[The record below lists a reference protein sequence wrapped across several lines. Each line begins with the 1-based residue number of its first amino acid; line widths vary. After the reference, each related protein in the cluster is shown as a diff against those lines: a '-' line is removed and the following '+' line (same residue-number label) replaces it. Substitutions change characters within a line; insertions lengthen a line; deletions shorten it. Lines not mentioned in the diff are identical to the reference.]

1 MSEGTGWVHATVLG
15 AIAEVA
21 RTAPCGADPSGP
33 LEDLGIDSLEFV
45 SLVQLVEDRLG
56 ITLSDQDAAA
66 VVSVEDLLA
75 LCAESVAR
83 ADSPTPPL

>member
-1 MSEGTGWVHATVLG
+1 MSEATGSVRATVLG

-21 RTAPCGADPSGP
+21 RTAPRGADPSGP

-45 SLVQLVEDRLG
+45 GLVQLVEGRLG

-75 LCAESVAR
+75 LCASSVAR
-83 ADSPTPPL
+83 AERPTPPL